1 MKITRRGG
9 RIAVALAATAAL
21 SAGTLT
27 ASLSSA
33 AASPAHAAGPRPTI
47 VLVHGAWADGSSW
60 AGEISRLQRLGYSVR
75 VAPQPGRGPAA
86 DTAYLQTY
94 LASLTG
100 PVVLVGHSYGGFV
113 ITGAATGNRNVKA
126 LVYVD
131 AFAPDQGESIGS
143 LTAGSGSVLEPA
155 LTDPAAVFSLTGYP
169 GAPAGAGD
177 SYVLPGIFETG
188 FAGDL
193 PRAQAAVLAA
203 TQTPF
208 ATTAFSEP
216 SPTPAW
222 KTIPSW
228 AVISRQDKVIPPRG
242 EHAMAARAHAHVT
255 EINGSHLSLI
265 SHPDEVTRVI
275 VAAATAR

>member
-1 MKITRRGG
+1 MNITRRGG
-9 RIAVALAATAAL
+9 HIAAALTATALL

-27 ASLSSA
+27 TSLTAA
-33 AASPAHAAGPRPTI
+33 AASSAHPTAPRPTI

-60 AGEISRLQRLGYSVR
+60 SGEITRLQHRGYTVD

-86 DTAYLQTY
+86 DSAYLRDY
-94 LASLTG
+94 LAAVTG
-100 PVVLVGHSYGGFV
+100 PIVLVGHSYGGFV
-113 ITGAATGNRNVKA
+113 ITDAATGNTNVKA

-131 AFAPDQGESIGS
+131 AFAPDQGESIDS

-155 LTDPAAVFSLTGYP
+155 STNPASVFSITGYP
-169 GAPAGAGD
+169 GAPTGAGD
-177 SYVLPGIFETG
+177 SYVLPAVFISG

-193 PRAQAAVLAA
+193 PRSQAALLAA

-208 ATTAFSEP
+208 ATTASGEA
-216 SPTPAW
+216 STAPAW

-228 AVISRQDKVIPPRG
+228 AVISRQDKVIPPAG
-242 EHAMAARAHAHVT
+242 EKLMAARAHAHVT

-265 SHPDEVTRVI
+265 SHPAEITDVI
-275 VAAATAR
+275 LAAAGR

>member
-1 MKITRRGG
+1 MKITRRV
-9 RIAVALAATAAL
+9 AAALAAIAAL

-27 ASLSSA
+27 ASTA
-33 AASPAHAAGPRPTI
+33 AVASPAHPTGSRPTI

-60 AGEISRLQRLGYSVR
+60 AGEISRLQRLGYPVR

-94 LASLTG
+94 LAAITG

-113 ITGAATGNRNVKA
+113 ITGAATGNKNVQA

-131 AFAPDQGESIGS
+131 AFAPDQDESIGS

-177 SYVLPGIFETG
+177 SYVLPGLFETG

-193 PRAQAAVLAA
+193 PHTQAALLAA

-216 SPTPAW
+216 SATPAW

-228 AVISRQDKVIPPRG
+228 SVISRQDKVIPPRG
-242 EHAMAARAHAHVT
+242 ERAMAARAHAHVT

-275 VAAATAR
+275 VAASTAR